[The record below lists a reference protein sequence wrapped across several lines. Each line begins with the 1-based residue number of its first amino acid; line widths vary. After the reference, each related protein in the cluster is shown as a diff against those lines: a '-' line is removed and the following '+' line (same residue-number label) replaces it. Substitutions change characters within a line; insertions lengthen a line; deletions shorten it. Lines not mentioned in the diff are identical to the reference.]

1 MSDPAQ
7 DHSALPMLHPQ
18 VETTHF
24 DLNALLEHDPPAR
37 WRPEVGERVQG
48 TVAQIADK
56 TAYGTTAKTIF
67 VLLDDARYVVVRC
80 GGVVLKGAYEQ
91 LRPAA
96 GDEIA
101 LKYEG
106 MKPTVDGLRE
116 YSMTRMAVRRN
127 GRWVT
132 G

>member
-1 MSDPAQ
+1 MDQSP
-7 DHSALPMLHPQ
+7 LPMLHPL
-18 VETTHF
+18 VETTEF

-48 TVAQIADK
+48 KVAQVADK
-56 TAYGTTAKTIF
+56 RAYGNTAKTIF
-67 VLLDDARYVVVRC
+67 ILLDDARYMVVRC
-80 GGVVLKGAYEQ
+80 GGVVLKGAYEK

-96 GDEIA
+96 GDDIA

-106 MKPTVDGLRE
+106 MKPTVDGQRE
-116 YSMTRMAVRRN
+116 YSLTRMAIKRD